1 MTTGRLSALLI
12 VAGAALAV
20 VGVALISLP
29 AAVIAGGVCLA
40 ALGLDERRRA

>member
-1 MTTGRLSALLI
+1 MTPERLAAFLVI
-12 VAGAALAV
+12 AGMAVAI
-20 VGVALISLP
+20 VGVALVYIP